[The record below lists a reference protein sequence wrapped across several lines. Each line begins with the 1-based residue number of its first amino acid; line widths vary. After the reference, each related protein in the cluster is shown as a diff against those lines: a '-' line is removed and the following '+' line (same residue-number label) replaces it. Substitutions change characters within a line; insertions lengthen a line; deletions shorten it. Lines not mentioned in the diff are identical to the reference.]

1 MSADVKWYGRE
12 VFTLATKANVRAME
26 QSAGLVER
34 YAKKIMGT
42 GASRMGVKFSRSKTT
57 AKGKTTRSYHRPS
70 APGFPPNIDTNTLR
84 ASITHVVTN
93 DGINVKG
100 AVGSDKD
107 VIKQRAEA
115 GTDTNYG
122 FFLEVGTS
130 KMAARPWLRPS
141 LLKAEPGILAFFKK
155 ANS

>member
-1 MSADVKWYGRE
+1 MSVDVKWYGRE

-34 YAKKIMGT
+34 YAKAIMGT
-42 GASRMGVKFSRSKTT
+42 GASRPDVKFRRQG
-57 AKGKTTRSYHRPS
+57 KGKSKKKAYHRPS
-70 APGFPPNIDTNTLR
+70 APGFPPNIDTNNLR

-100 AVGSDKD
+100 AVGSDKE
-107 VIKQRAEA
+107 VIQARAEA
-115 GTDTNYG
+115 GTDANYG
-122 FFLEVGTS
+122 FYLEVGTS
-130 KMAARPWLRPS
+130 RMAARPWLRPS
-141 LLKAEPGILAFFKK
+141 LLKAESEILAFFKR